1 MTLVGI
7 DLGTTNSLVGVF
19 QDGAA
24 RLIPNVLG
32 SNLTPSV
39 VGLDDDGR
47 ILVGQAAKERL
58 ITHPDRT
65 VASFKRFMGTERV
78 TQLGDRPLRPEEISS
93 FVLRALKADAE
104 AHLGEPVVEA
114 VISVP
119 AYFNDA
125 QRKATRMA
133 GELAGLKVER
143 LVNEPTA
150 AAIAYGLHEAPN
162 ESTFLVFDLGGGTF
176 DVSVLEL
183 FDGVMEV
190 HASAGDNQLGGDDFT
205 QLLAEAF
212 LENAQ
217 WKASALEPIETSVLR
232 KQAEVAKR
240 GLSNAETAA
249 MKLVLEDR
257 AHEWTVNREDLE
269 RLGKALIE
277 RMRRPVERAMRDA
290 RMNVA
295 GLDAVVLVGG
305 ATRMP
310 LVHALAARLFGRFPL
325 THIHPDEAVAL
336 GAAIQAGL
344 KARDRALSET
354 VLTDVC
360 PYSLGV
366 NSAVIDENRNV
377 VGLEFSPIL
386 ERNTVVPASREQ
398 TYFAIHEDQR
408 EVRFDIYQG
417 ESRRLENN
425 VRIGSMTL
433 PLPPGN
439 ARDRAISVRFT
450 YDINGLLEIDTAV
463 AGGARKTLVIEGS
476 PGSMTAEQIR
486 ARLKELEAMKV
497 HPRDTL
503 ENRTATARAE
513 RLFEESLGERRQHVS
528 RLLATFEGVLARQD
542 MREIAKARHELLL
555 ELDRMEGGPVV
566 W

>member
-1 MTLVGI
+1 MTIVGI
-7 DLGTTNSLVGVF
+7 DLGTTNSLIGLF
-19 QDGAA
+19 RDGGA

-32 SNLTPSV
+32 ANLTPSV

-47 ILVGQAAKERL
+47 VLVGQAAKERL

-65 VASFKRFMGTERV
+65 VASFKRFMGTERI
-78 TQLGDRPLRPEEISS
+78 TRLGDRRLRPEELSS

-104 AHLGEPVVEA
+104 AYLQEPVVEA

-119 AYFNDA
+119 AYFNDK
-125 QRKATRMA
+125 QRKATRLA

-205 QLLAEAF
+205 QILADAF
-212 LENAQ
+212 LERAQ
-217 WKASALEPIETSVLR
+217 LKPGTLAPIETSVLR
-232 KQAEVAKR
+232 KQAEIAKR
-240 GLSNAETAA
+240 GLSNTESAA
-249 MKLVLEDR
+249 MKLVLEGH
-257 AHEWTVNREDLE
+257 AHEWTVNRRDLE
-269 RLGKALIE
+269 RLAKALIE

-295 GLDAVVLVGG
+295 ALEAVVLVGG

-310 LVHALAARLFGRFPL
+310 LVHALAARLFGRFPM
-325 THIHPDEAVAL
+325 THVHPDEAVAL

-366 NSAVIDENRNV
+366 NTAVVDENRNV
-377 VGLEFSPIL
+377 IGREFSPIL

-425 VRIGSMTL
+425 VRIGSMSV

-439 ARDRAISVRFT
+439 ARERAISVRFT

-463 AGGARKTLVIEGS
+463 AGGGRKTLVIEGS
-476 PGSMTAEQIR
+476 PGSMTPEEIR
-486 ARLKELEAMKV
+486 ARLKELEGMKV
-497 HPRDTL
+497 HPRETL
-503 ENRTATARAE
+503 ENRTAMARAE
-513 RLFEESLGERRQHVS
+513 RLFEESLGDLRQHVS
-528 RLLATFEGVLARQD
+528 RLLAGFEAVLARQD
-542 MREIAKARHELLL
+542 LREIAKARQELLQG
-555 ELDRMEGGPVV
+555 LDRIEGGPGF

>member
-1 MTLVGI
+1 VTIVGI
-7 DLGTTNSLVGVF
+7 DLGTTNSLIGIF
-19 QDGAA
+19 RDGAA

-32 SNLTPSV
+32 STLTPSV
-39 VGLDDDGR
+39 VGVDHDGR

-78 TQLGDRPLRPEEISS
+78 TRLGGQGFRPEELSS

-104 AHLGEPVVEA
+104 AYLGETVVEA
-114 VISVP
+114 VVSVP

-125 QRKATRMA
+125 QRKATRRA
-133 GELAGLKVER
+133 AELANLRVER
-143 LVNEPTA
+143 LTNEPTA

-190 HASAGDNQLGGDDFT
+190 HASAGDNQLGGEDFT
-205 QLLAEAF
+205 KLLSDAF
-212 LENAQ
+212 LQRTGVNEE
-217 WKASALEPIETSVLR
+217 SLGRVMRSVLR
-232 KQAEVAKR
+232 KQAEIAKR
-240 GLSNAETAA
+240 ELSTRTSTTMTLSFEG
-249 MKLVLEDR
+249 R
-257 AHEWTVNREDLE
+257 ALEWTVNRDDLE
-269 RLGKALIE
+269 ALGKELIE

-295 GLDAVVLVGG
+295 GLHAVVLVGG

-310 LVHALAARLFGRFPL
+310 LVHALAAKLFGRFPL

-336 GAAIQAGL
+336 GASIQAGL

-366 NSAVIDENRNV
+366 NSAVLDENQQV
-377 VGLEFSPIL
+377 IGHEFSPIL

-398 TYFAIHEDQR
+398 TYFPLYEDQR

-417 ESRRLENN
+417 ESRRVENN

-439 ARDRAISVRFT
+439 ARSRAIHVRFT
-450 YDINGLLEIDTAV
+450 YDVNGLLEIDTAV
-463 AGGARKTLVIEGS
+463 VGGARKTLVIEGS
-476 PGSMTAEQIR
+476 PGSMTPEQIA
-486 ARLKELEAMKV
+486 ARLKELEAMKI

-503 ENRTATARAE
+503 ENRTALARAE
-513 RLFEESLGERRQHVS
+513 RLFEESLGDLRQRVS
-528 RLLATFEGVLARQD
+528 RLLSSFEAVLARQD
-542 MREIAKARHELLL
+542 AREIAKARKELLG
-555 ELDRMEGGPVV
+555 ELDRIEGARGS

>member
-1 MTLVGI
+1 MTIVGI
-7 DLGTTNSLVGVF
+7 DLGTTNSLIGLF
-19 QDGAA
+19 RDGGA

-47 ILVGQAAKERL
+47 VLVGQAAKERL
-58 ITHPDRT
+58 ITHPDLT

-78 TQLGDRPLRPEEISS
+78 THLGHRGLRPEELSS

-104 AHLGEPVVEA
+104 SHLGEPVVEA

-133 GELAGLKVER
+133 GELAGLNVER

-150 AAIAYGLHEAPN
+150 AAIAYGLHEAPT
-162 ESTFLVFDLGGGTF
+162 ESRFLVFDLGGGTF

-183 FDGVMEV
+183 FEGVMEV

-205 QLLAEAF
+205 QLLADAF
-212 LENAQ
+212 LERAQ
-217 WKASALEPIETSVLR
+217 LKPATLVPIETSVLR
-232 KQAEVAKR
+232 KQAEIAKR
-240 GLSNAETAA
+240 GLSNAESAA
-249 MKLVLEDR
+249 MKLVLEGHP
-257 AHEWTVNREDLE
+257 HEWTVNRHDLE
-269 RLGKALIE
+269 GLAKTLIE

-295 GLDAVVLVGG
+295 ALNAVVLVGG

-325 THIHPDEAVAL
+325 THVHPDEAVAL

-366 NSAVIDENRNV
+366 NCAVVDENRNLI
-377 VGLEFSPIL
+377 GLEFSPIL

-425 VRIGSMTL
+425 VRIGSMTV

-463 AGGARKTLVIEGS
+463 AGGGRKTLVIEGS
-476 PGSMTAEQIR
+476 PGSMTSEEIR
-486 ARLKELEAMKV
+486 ARLKELEMMKV
-497 HPRDTL
+497 HPRETL
-503 ENRTATARAE
+503 ENRTAMARAE
-513 RLFEESLGERRQHVS
+513 RLFEESLGDLRQHVS
-528 RLLATFEGVLARQD
+528 RLIAGFEAVLARQD
-542 MREIAKARHELLL
+542 LREIAKARQELLQD
-555 ELDRMEGGPVV
+555 LDRIEGGPGF

>member
-78 TQLGDRPLRPEEISS
+78 TQLGDRRLRPEELSS
-93 FVLRALKADAE
+93 FVLRTLKADAE
-104 AHLGEPVVEA
+104 SHLGEPVTEA

-125 QRKATRMA
+125 QRKATRIA

-150 AAIAYGLHEAPN
+150 AAIAYGLHQAPN
-162 ESTFLVFDLGGGTF
+162 ESSFLVFDLGGGTF

-212 LENAQ
+212 LEEAQ
-217 WKASALEPIETSVLR
+217 WKASSLDPVEASVLR

-240 GLSNAETAA
+240 GLSNADNAV
-249 MKLVLEDR
+249 MKLVLEGR
-257 AHEWTVNREDLE
+257 AHEWTVKREDLE
-269 RLGKALIE
+269 RLAKGLIE

-295 GLDAVVLVGG
+295 GLHAVVLVGG

-325 THIHPDEAVAL
+325 THVHPDEAVAL

-344 KARDRALSET
+344 KARDSALSET

-377 VGLEFSPIL
+377 IGLEFSPIL

-476 PGSMTAEQIR
+476 PGSMTSEQIR
-486 ARLKELEAMKV
+486 ARLKELEVMKV
-497 HPRDTL
+497 HPRETL
-503 ENRTATARAE
+503 ENRTAMARAE
-513 RLFEESLGERRQHVS
+513 RLFEESLGDLRQQVS
-528 RLLATFEGVLARQD
+528 RLLATFEGVLARQEP
-542 MREIAKARHELLL
+542 REITKARQELLH
-555 ELDRMEGGPVV
+555 ELDRIEGGPGV